1 MRRPIIF
8 ALLVLGLAGCA
19 SDPIAE
25 AEAKWQAK
33 KITGYRIQIQEASF
47 WHIQTN
53 VITVKDGQ
61 VINQT
66 ASCDKA
72 ILETTKCQVRPIQA
86 SEYTVPGV
94 FARAKKYMQGE
105 SAPFTKIT
113 YDETWGFPSL
123 IVYNNTRVT
132 DSGVSYR
139 VIKFEVVPQAP

>member
-1 MRRPIIF
+1 MRRQII
-8 ALLVLGLAGCA
+8 LLIFGLLLAAC
-19 SDPIAE
+19 STPDPISDAD
-25 AEAKWQAK
+25 AKWQSK
-33 KITGYRIQIQEASF
+33 KTTSYRIEVREASF

-53 VITVKDGQ
+53 IITVKNDQ
-61 VINQT
+61 VVNQA

-86 SEYTVPGV
+86 SEYTVLGM
-94 FARAKKYMQGE
+94 FARAKKYMQGD

-132 DSGVSYR
+132 DSGVSYQ
-139 VIKFEVVPQAP
+139 VLKFETLP

>member
-8 ALLVLGLAGCA
+8 ALFVVLLTSCA
-19 SDPIAE
+19 SDPIAD

-33 KITGYRIQIQEASF
+33 QITSYQIQIEEASF
-47 WHIQTN
+47 WHMQTN
-53 VITVKDGQ
+53 VITVKNNQ
-61 VINQT
+61 VVNQT
-66 ASCDKA
+66 ASCSKA

-86 SEYTVPGV
+86 SEYTVPGM